1 MSIKAEKIELEVPS
15 KSVHISHA
23 ACGRGCNLMDESV
36 KIGGFPSIRV
46 KIRHGEQEGFI
57 NLDPVYGSFEH
68 QCTIDVPEGAVVE
81 FFCPHCGISL
91 QGQETC
97 TVCSSP
103 TFVLHLPR
111 GVIEGCLKK
120 GCFAHSL
127 KIVGAEELLERLFA
141 AHTLDAYL

>member
-68 QCTIDVPEGAVVE
+68 QCTIDVPEGGGVE
-81 FFCPHCGISL
+81 VFCP
-91 QGQETC
+91 
-97 TVCSSP
+97 
-103 TFVLHLPR
+103 
-111 GVIEGCLKK
+111 
-120 GCFAHSL
+120 
-127 KIVGAEELLERLFA
+127 
-141 AHTLDAYL
+141 